1 MPTINWPWAIVL
13 CRFNDV
19 AAVPQ
24 QRDYYED
31 LFTRN
36 GTGGLCDYWRA
47 ATCNS
52 LDLTG
57 SSVFGWFTMNHSSSE
72 VGRLRFP
79 GDRSVLV
86 RWGLETAAANGVD
99 VGRFR

>member
-1 MPTINWPWAIVL
+1 MSTINWPWAIIL

-19 AAVPQ
+19 AAIPQ
-24 QRDYYED
+24 PVDYYED

-47 ATCNS
+47 VTCNA

-57 SSVFGWFTMNHSSSE
+57 SRMFGWFTMNHARTLST
-72 VGRLRFP
+72 G
-79 GDRSVLV
+79 GA
-86 RWGLETAAANGVD
+86 G
-99 VGRFR
+99 